1 MIVTPYLVL
10 CLVLYACFTDVRHLK
25 IPNFISIAI
34 LVLFLGTVAW
44 EFFNA
49 GAPLSLWIDNILAAL
64 AMFVITFV
72 FFAFK
77 IFGAGDAKLAT
88 VISLWTGVHGMI
100 AFLFFMTFTGGVLGV
115 IALVFMKKGV
125 PKSWQKGWL
134 KKLAEGRP
142 DIPYAIAIFVGTFA
156 SFISLGY
163 V

>member
-1 MIVTPYLVL
+1 
-10 CLVLYACFTDVRHLK
+10 
-25 IPNFISIAI
+25 
-34 LVLFLGTVAW
+34 
-44 EFFNA
+44 
-49 GAPLSLWIDNILAAL
+49 
-64 AMFVITFV
+64 MFVITFV

-88 VISLWTGVHGMI
+88 VISLWTGFHGMI

-115 IALVFMKKGV
+115 IALVFMRKGV